1 MNGKTSKVLKLLR
14 EYEADESSES
24 QVSAQLANISVI
36 APALKVINDLV
47 KEQLLEDY
55 VIGGGVAVLYYT
67 EPVLTYDF
75 DIICPF
81 PHTGALI
88 DPTPVFAYLKRKGYL
103 FGKEDRINI
112 EGIPVQFIPVSEGL
126 IEDAV
131 KNAVKVNISGVETKI
146 LAVEYLV
153 AIMLQLNRPK
163 DRAKID
169 LLINNDEV
177 SIDMPKLRQ
186 ILTKYDL
193 TRKWER
199 FSDVG

>member
-1 MNGKTSKVLKLLR
+1 MNNKTSKILKLLR
-14 EYEADESSES
+14 EYEADESRETPIGE
-24 QVSAQLANISVI
+24 QLANISVI
-36 APALKVINDLV
+36 APVLKVINGLI

-75 DIICPF
+75 DIICIF

-88 DPTPVFAYLKRKGYL
+88 NPTPVFDYLKSKGYL
-103 FGKEDRINI
+103 FGKEDRVNI

-126 IEDAV
+126 VEDAV
-131 KNAVKVNISGVETKI
+131 KNAVTVNISGVETKI
-146 LAVEYLV
+146 LAVEYLA

-177 SIDMPKLRQ
+177 SIDTLKLQR
-186 ILTKYDL
+186 ILTKHNL
-193 TRKWER
+193 MNKWER
-199 FSDVG
+199 FRDVG